1 MKILALLKMSENV
14 DEPPAALFDAMD
26 VTIKEIEATTRNL
39 DTNGLLPT
47 ADAATRISVTDRQV
61 TVLDGPFAESRELI
75 GGYAFFEV
83 DTFAEGV
90 EAARKILQVH
100 VDHWSTWE
108 GEIEVRQVMG

>member
-1 MKILALLKMSENV
+1 MKILALLKMSETV
-14 DEPPAALFDAMD
+14 GEPPAALFDAMD
-26 VTIKEIEATTRNL
+26 VAVKEVEATTRNL

-47 ADAATRISVTDRQV
+47 ADAATRISVTGGQV
-61 TVLDGPFAESRELI
+61 TVLDGPFTESRELV

-90 EAARKILQVH
+90 AAARKILQVH